1 MRGTAAFQPL
11 TLCIVWWCWLSLTVL
26 AATKSLEW
34 DIGYT
39 TANPDAQ
46 FERRVIGV
54 NGQWPPPAIELDYGD
69 TLVLDVTNSLGDV
82 VTGLHAHG
90 LFQNN
95 TNYYDGPV
103 GVVQWCVLA
112 QE

>member
-1 MRGTAAFQPL
+1 MTLLFVL
-11 TLCIVWWCWLSLTVL
+11 TLSSFLPYLVS

-34 DIGYT
+34 DVGYT
-39 TANPDAQ
+39 TANPDGQ

-54 NGQWPPPAIELDYGD
+54 NGQWPPPAIELDYND
-69 TLVLDVTNSLGDV
+69 DLVLKVNNKLDDV

-90 LFQNN
+90 LFQNR

-103 GVVQWCVLA
+103 GVVQWYRAHNFLH
-112 QE
+112 